1 MQRRYEIGKR
11 LGLARDIS
19 DRKAI
24 KAEKGVLVGTPSYI
38 APEQIEGREDID
50 IRADLYSLGATLYHM
65 VTGQPPFSGKDLD
78 EILDA
83 HLEKPLTPPDHLNK
97 KLSTGIGEVVEFLMA
112 KDRKDRYRTPEE
124 LIVDLEC
131 LVNGEPPR
139 LARQKIQAALL
150 AGLAEGEAEEEEEE
164 EEEQPSVPLVW
175 VAIGAG
181 VLGLSLFLNL
191 LQAIRVVRF

>member
-1 MQRRYEIGKR
+1 GSAGNLHYFVMEYVEGKTVQEELNAGKVFEEREALEIILQVAQALHHAHRRGLIHRDVKPANMILTAEGVAKLAD

-19 DRKAI
+19 
-24 KAEKGVLVGTPSYI
+24 
-38 APEQIEGREDID
+38 
-50 IRADLYSLGATLYHM
+50 
-65 VTGQPPFSGKDLD
+65 
-78 EILDA
+78 DA

-150 AGLAEGEAEEEEEE
+150 AGLAEGEAEEE
-164 EEEQPSVPLVW
+164 
-175 VAIGAG
+175 
-181 VLGLSLFLNL
+181 
-191 LQAIRVVRF
+191 